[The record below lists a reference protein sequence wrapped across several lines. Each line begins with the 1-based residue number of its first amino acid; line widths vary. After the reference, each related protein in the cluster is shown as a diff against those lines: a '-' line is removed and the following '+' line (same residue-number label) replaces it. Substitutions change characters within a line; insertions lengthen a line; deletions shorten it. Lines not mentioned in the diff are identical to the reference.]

1 MTATLSG
8 YFSRITPRIT
18 PRITSRI
25 PSRFALS
32 LVAALIGTMPLGA
45 AAADDATQGNWMIRL
60 RSTYLK
66 MDDKSDP
73 IGGVGASDRIGV
85 NNKWIPEIDVTYFVV
100 PHVALELMATVPQSQ
115 DVSLDGNKIGTF
127 RHLPPA
133 LVLQYHFLP
142 EGTFRPYV
150 GAGVNVTRIYG
161 ANLAGNSLQLD
172 RWSVGPVLQI
182 GMDYKLTK
190 HWFLNVDAKKSW
202 ISSNVYAGGTKV
214 STVNLDPWLFSAGV
228 GYRF

>member
-1 MTATLSG
+1 MTISLQGFSSRVNSRRP
-8 YFSRITPRIT
+8 SRIA
-18 PRITSRI
+18 
-25 PSRFALS
+25 FS
-32 LVAALIGTMPLGA
+32 LVAALIGALPLGA
-45 AAADDATQGNWMIRL
+45 NAADDATQGNWLVRL
-60 RSTYLK
+60 RATYLN
-66 MDDKSDP
+66 MADKSDP
-73 IGGVGASDRIGV
+73 IGGVGAADRIGV
-85 NNKWIPEIDVTYFVV
+85 NNKWIPEIDVTYFIV
-100 PHVALELMATVPQSQ
+100 PHIAVELMATVPQSQ

-133 LVLQYHFLP
+133 LTLQYHFLP

-161 ANLAGNSLQLD
+161 ANLANNSLTLD

-190 HWFLNVDAKKSW
+190 NWFLNLDAKKSW

-214 STVNLDPWLFSAGV
+214 SAVQLNPWLFSAGV